1 MEFLKFSLSGFDDFL
16 LYFGLSIGFVVLY
29 LAIYVRATPYRE
41 FALIRAGNA
50 AAAASLSGSLI
61 GFVLPLASAVVHSVN
76 PWDMALWA
84 AIALAVQVIV
94 YLGVRLVLPDVVV
107 RHIPEGKVS
116 AGVLL
121 GAVSLAAGILNAAC
135 MTPPA

>member
-1 MEFLKFSLSGFDDFL
+1 MDFLKFSLSGFDDFL

-41 FALIRAGNA
+41 FALIRAGNT

-84 AIALAVQVIV
+84 AIALAVQIVV
-94 YLGVRLVLPDVVV
+94 YLVVRLLVPDVG
-107 RHIPEGKVS
+107 RHIPEGKVG
-116 AGVLL
+116 AGVFL
-121 GAVSLAAGILNAAC
+121 GVVSLAAGILNAAS
-135 MTPPA
+135 MTY

>member
-1 MEFLKFSLSGFDDFL
+1 MDFLQFSLSGFDDFL
-16 LYFGLSIGFVVLY
+16 LYFGLSVGFVVLY

-50 AAAASLSGSLI
+50 AAAASLSGSLL

-84 AIALAVQVIV
+84 AIALAVQIVV
-94 YLGVRLVLPDVVV
+94 YLVVRLLVPDVV
-107 RHIPEGKVS
+107 RHIPEGKVG
-116 AGVLL
+116 AGVFL
-121 GAVSLAAGILNAAC
+121 GVASLAAGILNAAC
-135 MTPPA
+135 MTY

>member
-1 MEFLKFSLSGFDDFL
+1 MDFLKFSLSGFDDFL

-41 FALIRAGNA
+41 FALIRAGNT

-84 AIALAVQVIV
+84 AIALAVQIVV
-94 YLGVRLVLPDVVV
+94 YLVVRLLVPDVV
-107 RHIPEGKVS
+107 RHIPEGKVG
-116 AGVLL
+116 AGVFL
-121 GAVSLAAGILNAAC
+121 GVVSLAAGILNAAC
-135 MTPPA
+135 MTY

>member
-16 LYFGLSIGFVVLY
+16 LYFGLSIGFVLLY

-84 AIALAVQVIV
+84 AIALAVQIVV
-94 YLGVRLVLPDVVV
+94 YLVVRLLVPDVV
-107 RHIPEGKVS
+107 RHIPEGKVG
-116 AGVLL
+116 AGVFL
-121 GAVSLAAGILNAAC
+121 GVASLAAGILNAAC
-135 MTPPA
+135 MTY

>member
-1 MEFLKFSLSGFDDFL
+1 MDFLRFSLSGFDDFL

-29 LAIYVRATPYRE
+29 LAIYVHATPYRE
-41 FALIRAGNA
+41 FALIREGNA

-84 AIALAVQVIV
+84 AIALAVQIVV
-94 YLGVRLVLPDVVV
+94 YLVVRLLVPDVV
-107 RHIPEGKVS
+107 RHIPEGKVG
-116 AGVLL
+116 AGVFL
-121 GAVSLAAGILNAAC
+121 GVASLAAGILNAAC
-135 MTPPA
+135 MTY

>member
-1 MEFLKFSLSGFDDFL
+1 MDFLKFSLSGFDDFL
-16 LYFGLSIGFVVLY
+16 LYFALSIGFVVLY

-50 AAAASLSGSLI
+50 AAAASLSGSLM

-84 AIALAVQVIV
+84 AIALAVQIV
-94 YLGVRLVLPDVVV
+94 LYLVVRLLVPDVV
-107 RHIPEGKVS
+107 RHIPEGKVG
-116 AGVLL
+116 AGVFL
-121 GAVSLAAGILNAAC
+121 GVASLAAGILNAAC
-135 MTPPA
+135 MTY

>member
-1 MEFLKFSLSGFDDFL
+1 MDFLKFSLSGFDDFL

-84 AIALAVQVIV
+84 AIALAVQIAV
-94 YLGVRLVLPDVVV
+94 YLVVRLLVPDVV
-107 RHIPEGKVS
+107 RHIPEGKVG

-121 GAVSLAAGILNAAC
+121 GVASLAAGILNAAC
-135 MTPPA
+135 MTY

>member
-1 MEFLKFSLSGFDDFL
+1 MDFLKFSLSGFDDFL

-41 FALIRAGNA
+41 FALIRAGNT

-61 GFVLPLASAVVHSVN
+61 GFVMPLASAVVHSVN

-84 AIALAVQVIV
+84 AIALAVQIVV
-94 YLGVRLVLPDVVV
+94 YLVVRLLVPDVV
-107 RHIPEGKVS
+107 RHIPEGKVG
-116 AGVLL
+116 AGVFL
-121 GAVSLAAGILNAAC
+121 GVVSLAAGILNAAS
-135 MTPPA
+135 MTY